1 MQQPWWAYL
10 TAVNP
15 FYLSITDNTFIMQKS
30 CQSWFGLPDYNPIV
44 SESQQCWFCLVF
56 IPRMLLCYV
65 LCPAD
70 LITLCCVLNLWWAE
84 DVLIVGERLIIRTQ
98 WERSMR
104 QKDCQIVPLSTDIWT
119 LHVCAIYI
127 VYIVRPS
134 LHNVCILSHGPTVTS
149 SVHNTLLAN
158 KVRGYPQSSSWS
170 VGRVSYM
177 FTDI

>member
-1 MQQPWWAYL
+1 MSLLDSSQSIFPVLHAAEKLPQLVWPPWL
-10 TAVNP
+10 
-15 FYLSITDNTFIMQKS
+15 
-30 CQSWFGLPDYNPIV
+30 QSNHSERIL

-70 LITLCCVLNLWWAE
+70 LIIFCCVLNLRLAE

-127 VYIVRPS
+127 VYCQTISTQRMYIVTW
-134 LHNVCILSHGPTVTS
+134 SHCHIISTQ
-149 SVHNTLLAN
+149 HI
-158 KVRGYPQSSSWS
+158 
-170 VGRVSYM
+170 VGK
-177 FTDI
+177 